1 MRGIAVILAATAI
14 ASLRVPEHLQ
24 ARVRR
29 LSGVIEM
36 VAVLAMLPLL
46 LAALGVFADLTEAF

>member
-1 MRGIAVILAATAI
+1 MILAATAI